1 MTTSHF
7 RSAGA
12 NPHLCE
18 IKNVEIAH
26 ADWLGRMLT

>member
-1 MTTSHF
+1 MTTPHF

-18 IKNVEIAH
+18 IKNVEIARD
-26 ADWLGRMLT
+26 DWLGRTLT